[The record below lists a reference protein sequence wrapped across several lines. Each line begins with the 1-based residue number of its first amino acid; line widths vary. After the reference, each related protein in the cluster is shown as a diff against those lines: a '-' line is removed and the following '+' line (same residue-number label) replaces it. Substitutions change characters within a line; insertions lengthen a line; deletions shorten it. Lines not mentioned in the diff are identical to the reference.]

1 MWPSGNVMPI
11 RVIASLLL
19 STWLLVVD
27 TEAFAP
33 RPRCRRTTKRTFPS
47 SRLLILYQPPPPQL
61 DLRRE
66 SRPHQQLLQA
76 HPIIA
81 APFLWKRTSVTLL
94 AAGFVV
100 LASIVRR
107 GLLWP
112 GARRDPAYS
121 EPLPP
126 GSLGC
131 PLFGSNILKGN
142 KIKGPEYFYRE
153 ASAKLGHPRLWK
165 FYFLGAPVASV
176 SGARLVKDLLSREF
190 DTLGALPPKQE
201 KKASEDVK
209 KSSNMVPAVF
219 GNKSIGFERDQN
231 KHAFLRR
238 LVGSSLKGT
247 ALTESVPLL
256 VELAN
261 DCIDRLS
268 NEQAAFSMHGY
279 SVDYTMDFVQKQL
292 LGIATTSDGERAE
305 LRRALDTWLS
315 ALFSIASIVQIPFL
329 IQRSKPY
336 KARLYLQSKIQ
347 ERIEQLQQTGPDTS
361 SLSKMVF
368 AVDEESKAK
377 LTHMEIIENA
387 LFLIAAGAETSSSS
401 LTLAVLLLGL
411 HPEAYEKLVQE
422 QTTLQSQG
430 PITESQLSQAPY
442 LDAVISE
449 TLRLGAISGGFPRRV
464 RETLIVDGV
473 QIPKGWSVFANY
485 RLTHQLD
492 PVTQLPNDAHMDVQ
506 TGFVPERWLHES
518 TRPTEFVPF
527 GAGPRYC
534 LGAELAKMEMK
545 VFLASLARRIP
556 KFRLREGSTNV
567 EWHPASIVPRPLNGA
582 VVEIVG

>member
-1 MWPSGNVMPI
+1 MWLSGHVMLR

-27 TEAFAP
+27 TEAFAV
-33 RPRCRRTTKRTFPS
+33 RPRLLLTDPHQGRRTTKFPSRRTF
-47 SRLLILYQPPPPQL
+47 QPLPPQL
-61 DLRRE
+61 DLGE
-66 SRPHQQLLQA
+66 SCPHQQLLQA

-100 LASIVRR
+100 LVSIILRR

-131 PLFGSNILKGN
+131 PLFGANILKGN

-201 KKASEDVK
+201 KKASEEVK

-247 ALTESVPLL
+247 ALSR
-256 VELAN
+256 
-261 DCIDRLS
+261 IR
-268 NEQAAFSMHGY
+268 
-279 SVDYTMDFVQKQL
+279 
-292 LGIATTSDGERAE
+292 ATSSGAGERLHRPAIK
-305 LRRALDTWLS
+305 RTGCIFHAR
-315 ALFSIASIVQIPFL
+315 VQC
-329 IQRSKPY
+329 
-336 KARLYLQSKIQ
+336 
-347 ERIEQLQQTGPDTS
+347 
-361 SLSKMVF
+361 
-368 AVDEESKAK
+368 
-377 LTHMEIIENA
+377 
-387 LFLIAAGAETSSSS
+387 
-401 LTLAVLLLGL
+401 GL
-411 HPEAYEKLVQE
+411 HYGFCPETA
-422 QTTLQSQG
+422 
-430 PITESQLSQAPY
+430 
-442 LDAVISE
+442 
-449 TLRLGAISGGFPRRV
+449 SGHR
-464 RETLIVDGV
+464 
-473 QIPKGWSVFANY
+473 
-485 RLTHQLD
+485 
-492 PVTQLPNDAHMDVQ
+492 NDN
-506 TGFVPERWLHES
+506 R
-518 TRPTEFVPF
+518 
-527 GAGPRYC
+527 
-534 LGAELAKMEMK
+534 
-545 VFLASLARRIP
+545 
-556 KFRLREGSTNV
+556 
-567 EWHPASIVPRPLNGA
+567 
-582 VVEIVG
+582 